1 MELLT
6 LSDIA
11 NPKKTKETLN
21 TIVTEHNQ
29 LRTEHDEAIKEVNEK
44 LLVLGEFQKEI
55 TGAIDRVVPKRLTE
69 IPALTEDA
77 DSTQAMLYVD
87 YAENSYKLPVSEV
100 GTQVKTIKEYEYKNV
115 RVGGYI
121 FLEKGE

>member
-55 TGAIDRVVPKRLTE
+55 TGALDRVVPKRLTE

-100 GTQVKTIKEYEYKNV
+100 GTQVKTVKEYEYKNV

>member
-21 TIVTEHNQ
+21 IIVTEHNQ
-29 LRTEHDEAIKEVNEK
+29 LRTEHGEALKEVNEK
-44 LLVLGEFQKEI
+44 LLVLGEMQTEI
-55 TGAIDRVVPKRLTE
+55 TGALDRVVPKRLTE
-69 IPALTEDA
+69 IPTLTENA
-77 DSTQAMLYVD
+77 DSTQAMVYVD
-87 YAENSYKLPVSEV
+87 YNAESYKTPVSEL
-100 GTQVKTIKEYEYKNV
+100 GTQVKTVGEYEYKNI

>member
-29 LRTEHDEAIKEVNEK
+29 LRTEHDKAIKEVNEK

-69 IPALTEDA
+69 IPALTENA

-100 GTQVKTIKEYEYKNV
+100 GTQVKTVKEYEYKNI

>member
-69 IPALTEDA
+69 IPTLTEDA
-77 DSTQAMLYVD
+77 DSTQAMVYVD

-100 GTQVKTIKEYEYKNV
+100 GTQVKTIKEYEYKDV